1 MRKVGINMKK
11 INTGVIGTGFI
22 GPSHIEALR
31 RLGYVNIVAVAD
43 INIKV
48 AKEKAEQLNVD
59 KAYGDYKELLAEK
72 TIEVVHIC
80 TPNHLHYPIAKE
92 ALLAEKHVVC
102 EKPLAINPEQ
112 GRDLLELVKKTGL
125 TAAVHFNLRFY
136 PLIQQA
142 KAMVEAGEIG
152 DILAVN
158 GSYQQDW
165 LLYQTDYNWRLEP
178 EFSGKSRAVSDI
190 GSHWLDMIEY
200 ISGIKIEKVYA
211 DFCTFFTTRKKPIK
225 PVETYTGKI
234 LKSSDYKDIK
244 INTEDY
250 ATVLLRFNNG
260 AHGSM
265 TVNQVAAG
273 RKNRLAFEIYG
284 TKMSI
289 VWNSEN
295 PNEMWIGKRDSK
307 NELLIKD
314 PSLMDKSVRQYA
326 SYPGGHV
333 EGFPDTSK
341 QLFNNVYKQI
351 LAGKKSKFDFPTFED
366 GYRELILC
374 DAIFDSAIKEKWK
387 EVK

>member
-1 MRKVGINMKK
+1 MRKVGTNMKK

-22 GPSHIEALR
+22 GPAHIEALR
-31 RLGYVNIVAVAD
+31 RLGYIEVVAIAD
-43 INIKV
+43 INIEV
-48 AKEKAEQLNVD
+48 AKEKAAQLNVN
-59 KAYGDYKELLAEK
+59 KAFGDYKELLAQE
-72 TIEVVHIC
+72 TIEVVHVC

-92 ALLAEKHVVC
+92 ALLAGKHVVC

-142 KAMVEAGEIG
+142 KAMVKAGEIG

-178 EFSGKSRAVSDI
+178 EFSGKSRAVADI
-190 GSHWLDMIEY
+190 GSHWLDIIEY
-200 ISGIKIEKVYA
+200 ISGIKIERVYA

-289 VWNSEN
+289 AWNSEN

-314 PSLMDKSVRQYA
+314 PYLMYKSARKYA
-326 SYPGGHV
+326 SYPGGHT

-341 QLFNNVYKQI
+341 QLFNNVYRQI
-351 LAGKKSKFDFPTFED
+351 LAVVEFHFDFPTFED
-366 GYRELILC
+366 GYRGLVLC
-374 DAIFDSAIKEKWK
+374 EAIFDSARKEMWK

>member
-1 MRKVGINMKK
+1 M
-11 INTGVIGTGFI
+11 
-22 GPSHIEALR
+22 
-31 RLGYVNIVAVAD
+31 
-43 INIKV
+43 

-59 KAYGDYKELLAEK
+59 KVYGDYKELLAEK

-92 ALLAEKHVVC
+92 ALLAEKHIVC
-102 EKPLAINPEQ
+102 EKPLAINSEQ
-112 GRDLLELVKKTGL
+112 GRDLLELVKKTEL
-125 TAAVHFNLRFY
+125 TAAIHFNLRFY

-142 KAMVEAGEIG
+142 KAMVKAGEIG

-178 EFSGKSRAVSDI
+178 EFSGKSRSVADI

-200 ISGIKIEKVYA
+200 ISGIKIEMVCA
-211 DFCTFFTTRKKPIK
+211 DFCTFFKTRKKPIK
-225 PVETYTGKI
+225 PAETYTRKI
-234 LKSSDYKDIK
+234 LKSSDYEDIK

-265 TVNQVAAG
+265 TVNQMAAG
-273 RKNRLAFEIYG
+273 RKNRLTFEIYG

-289 VWNSEN
+289 AWNSEN
-295 PNEMWIGKRDSK
+295 PNKMWIGKRDSK

-314 PSLMDKSVRQYA
+314 PSLMNKSVRQYA
-326 SYPGGHV
+326 CYPGGHV

-351 LAGKKSKFDFPTFED
+351 LAGKRFKFDFPTFID

-374 DAIFDSAIKEKWK
+374 EAIFDSARKKKWK